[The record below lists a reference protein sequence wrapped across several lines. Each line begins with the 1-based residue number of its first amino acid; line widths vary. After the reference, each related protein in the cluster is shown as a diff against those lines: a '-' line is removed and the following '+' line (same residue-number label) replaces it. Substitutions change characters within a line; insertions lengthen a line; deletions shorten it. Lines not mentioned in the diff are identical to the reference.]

1 MINNTLNSLFNIDT
15 TPVWKQELLERI
27 SQGEKSFRISLKI
40 FGEALTKSKANN
52 WTKAIDAAF
61 CQRPSSKRTLTDV
74 IRPFYFKIN
83 PDTGRCWGFDLI
95 IANLSNV
102 LIIPLKDIE
111 DPFGNTILTNHI
123 YQLDGNTGLV
133 AQTQIANDMVDL
145 PKSYVKEDFLAKLDD
160 TLDFDVIA
168 VSSYSEIEKYYD
180 VLDNTMSAKSKDD
193 NYGSVLVGHNLMNYE
208 TGKTDLVQWTTTDM
222 DSPLNLIIG
231 QTIPKPVSDL
241 NKIISPVLP
250 IIQNVREETA
260 SIVKWGKNKK
270 AIFKAF
276 CLDLTSLELSDQVS
290 SEDTEKLLT
299 SVEEKINVIADSS
312 VQDYWNER
320 FFATKPSKGSS
331 KIDTSIKSFAQ
342 YVVSTKS
349 SWTQLQFTM
358 DDYILWELFSVN
370 EDDIR
375 DSQDQRI
382 YGHGGKD
389 ILGGKDRTDAKYQSL
404 NYLRTLYLYS
414 STFSF
419 TKRFSAIDAFDWASD
434 NIAPAYAAIDEHQR
448 LELLSGKKIK
458 AALKGKIYS

>member
-15 TPVWKQELLERI
+15 TPAWKQDLLERV
-27 SQGEKSFRISLKI
+27 SQGEKSFRISVKI

-61 CQRPSSKRTLTDV
+61 CQRPSAKRAVTDV

-83 PDTGRCWGFDLI
+83 PDTGRCWGFDLV
-95 IANLSNV
+95 IANFTNV
-102 LIIPLKDIE
+102 LVVPLKDIQ
-111 DPFGNTILTNHI
+111 DPFGNVILANHI
-123 YQLDGNTGLV
+123 YQVDGNTGLV

-145 PKSYVKEDFLAKLDD
+145 PKSYVKEDFLAKIND

-168 VSSYSEIEKYYD
+168 VSSYAEIEKYYD

-193 NYGSVLVGHNLMNYE
+193 NYGSVLVGNNLMNYE
-208 TGKTDLVQWTTTDM
+208 TGETDLIQWTTNDM
-222 DSPLNLIIG
+222 DSPLNLVIG

-276 CLDLTSLELSDQVS
+276 CLDLTSLEFNGQVS
-290 SEDTEKLLT
+290 PIDTEELLKK
-299 SVEEKINVIADSS
+299 VEEKINVIADSS
-312 VQDYWNER
+312 VQDYWNTR
-320 FFATKPSKGSS
+320 FFATKSSKGSS

-342 YVVSTKS
+342 YVTSTKS

-370 EDDIR
+370 NDDIR
-375 DSQDQRI
+375 DAQDQRI

-389 ILGGKDRTDAKYQSL
+389 MLGGKDRTDAKYQAL

-414 STFSF
+414 STFNF

-434 NIAPAYAAIDEHQR
+434 NVAPSYAAIDEHSR
-448 LELLSGKKIK
+448 LDLLSGKKIK
-458 AALKGKIYS
+458 AALKGKIYQ